1 MFFSVASGKDG
12 SPAYIGRASSSD
24 GLRFVPEPAPLLAGE
39 LAGEALL
46 TAPRVLVDG
55 TVFKMWYT
63 FARVADVIGKDLCVA
78 TVNVGY
84 ATSDDGFFWVRS
96 PSNPVMPAG
105 GLLSWDGAIT
115 GFLVGSVVPSDG
127 ADAQNGIT
135 LYYSTLR
142 LTQVGSGPPT
152 CLPNGIGRA
161 TRR

>member
-1 MFFSVASGKDG
+1 MFFSVATQGN

-24 GLRFVPEPAPLLAGE
+24 GRRFVPEPAPLLAGE
-39 LAGEALL
+39 LASEAVLL
-46 TAPRVLVDG
+46 APRVLVDG
-55 TVFKMWYT
+55 TVWKMWYT
-63 FARVADVIGKDLCVA
+63 FARVADVIGKDLCTA

-84 ATSDDGFFWVRS
+84 ATSDDGFFWIRS

-105 GLLSWDGAIT
+105 GLLNWDGTINA
-115 GFLVGSVVPSDG
+115 FLVGSVVPTDG
-127 ADAQNGIT
+127 VDAQNGIT

-142 LTQVGSGPPT
+142 PTQVGGASA